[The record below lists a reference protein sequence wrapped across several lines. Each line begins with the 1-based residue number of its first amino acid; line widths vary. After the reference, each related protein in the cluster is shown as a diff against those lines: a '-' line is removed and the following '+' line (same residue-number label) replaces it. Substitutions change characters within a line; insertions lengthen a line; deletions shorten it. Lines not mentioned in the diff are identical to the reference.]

1 MRIVIFMLFLSA
13 MYADNCN
20 NEQNDYKVAVLEYKI
35 AIQNLDQQEQ
45 MDLDTQ
51 LANYSR
57 KNLKTQADIID
68 EITSPNYNS
77 YQSIKNRNRDQ
88 VNQIKDIFNI
98 QNEVRKFYDRQ
109 RIIALEKLNLAKLK
123 LQRCKNKR

>member
-1 MRIVIFMLFLSA
+1 MRIVIFMLFLSV

-45 MDLDTQ
+45 IDLDTQ

-98 QNEVRKFYDRQ
+98 QNEVRNFYDRQ
-109 RIIALEKLNLAKLK
+109 RITALEKLNLAKLK
-123 LQRCKNKR
+123 LQRYKNKR

>member
-1 MRIVIFMLFLSA
+1 MRIVIFMLFLSV

-98 QNEVRKFYDRQ
+98 QNEVRNFYDRQ
-109 RIIALEKLNLAKLK
+109 RITALEKLNLAKLK